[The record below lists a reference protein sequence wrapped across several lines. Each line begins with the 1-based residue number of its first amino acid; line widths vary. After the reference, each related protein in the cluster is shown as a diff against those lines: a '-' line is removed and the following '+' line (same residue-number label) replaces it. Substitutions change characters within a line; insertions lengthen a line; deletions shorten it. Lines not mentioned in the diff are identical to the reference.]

1 MDPFVTRR
9 DLAAIAAAFALAPS
23 SGSAADD
30 SAAATKSPWSSVEAA
45 NIDIAT
51 RFCKAWETRD
61 VEKFLEFCADDI
73 VYQMFD
79 NAPLTKGKDA
89 MRKQQAPF
97 VGRMREIRWE
107 IFRSYAIGPIVI
119 NDRVDYFL
127 AQAGGKDMVVPI
139 VGVFWIV
146 DGKIQH
152 WYDYTLPKDRV
163 VTPPAG
169 VG

>member
-1 MDPFVTRR
+1 MRTDDPPLSRR
-9 DLAAIAAAFALAPS
+9 DLAAAAAAFALMPS
-23 SGSAADD
+23 LVSAADG
-30 SAAATKSPWSSVEAA
+30 SGANTEASPWSAAEAA
-45 NIDIAT
+45 NVDIAT

-89 MRKQQAPF
+89 MRKQLTAF

-107 IFRSYAIGPIVI
+107 IFRSHAMGPIVI

-127 AQAGGKDMVVPI
+127 ATPGGKDMIFPI

-146 DGKIQH
+146 EGKIKL
-152 WYDYTLPKDRV
+152 WYDFSLPKDRV
-163 VTPPAG
+163 VT
-169 VG
+169 